1 MTCKLEK
8 KISMIVNTKNNTYK
22 MTYKKLGKR
31 NECTVNIENI
41 SMNQIGLIYL
51 SGRYF

>member
-1 MTCKLEK
+1 MQIGK
-8 KISMIVNTKNNTYK
+8 KKFLWLWILKIIHIKWHI
-22 MTYKKLGKR
+22 KKLGKR